1 MAPAARVHPLIFR
14 RLIFGNNEVR
24 RNLSFRKVKQVCQTL
39 LGRNPVHPPYHHI
52 CQVGD
57 PVLRA
62 CASPVDPEII
72 TEKVFQKLLDHM
84 KVVMRH
90 YHAAGLAA
98 PQVGVSLQ
106 IFIAEVTKKQLEA
119 YDADTIR
126 VREMKPFPLQVF
138 INPTLKVRDYSVLKF
153 PEGCESIRGFDAE
166 VPRSRAVTVSGLDA
180 TGKPSTWEATGW
192 AARIAQHEMD
202 HLGGALYVDKMDPST
217 FTCTAW
223 QKINENCGRIEL
235 RYYNRKM

>member
-1 MAPAARVHPLIFR
+1 MAPAACAHRLIFR
-14 RLIFGNNEVR
+14 RMIFGNNEVR
-24 RNLSFRKVKQVCQTL
+24 RSLSFRKVRQVYQTL
-39 LGRNPVHPPYHHI
+39 LGRDTVQPPYHHI
-52 CQVGD
+52 CQAGD

-62 CASPVDPEII
+62 CASPVDPEIT

-84 KVVMRH
+84 KAVMRH
-90 YHAAGLAA
+90 YNAVGLAA

-106 IFIAEVTKKQLEA
+106 IFMAELTEKQLKY
-119 YDADTIR
+119 YDSDTIR

-166 VPRSRAVTVSGLDA
+166 VSRSRAVTVSGLDA
-180 TGKPSTWEATGW
+180 NGKPVTWEAVGW

-202 HLGGALYVDKMDPST
+202 HLRGALYVEKMDPST

-223 QKINENCGRIEL
+223 QKINENHGRMEL
-235 RYYNRKM
+235 RYYNRKV